1 MRRRAEVE
9 LEYSRGLDKLVE
21 RFSGRGGRLGGSSRE
36 HQSFRWVLGPGS
48 WDGQGGGRGGLTP
61 TPGRSEPRSPPPH
74 PQEGAVP
81 AVALALLGCVV
92 AADSAAEPGK
102 HSSQR
107 GAGRAPGP
115 APELH
120 CRGCGAPG
128 QEGKTLPWAREAGRP
143 QDPARAARGCSKP
156 KCQEREGPGGQ
167 GELVG
172 AWSAELRAGGMDV
185 GVALGQGGTQL
196 ASSPE

>member
-128 QEGKTLPWAREAGRP
+128 QEGKT
-143 QDPARAARGCSKP
+143 PAL
-156 KCQEREGPGGQ
+156 GPGGGQ
-167 GELVG
+167 TPGSSEGSPWMLKAQVSG
-172 AWSAELRAGGMDV
+172 TGRPWRPGGAGGS
-185 GVALGQGGTQL
+185 L
-196 ASSPE
+196 EC